1 MDSSLKRIINLI
13 KKTGDRFIV
22 TETDG
27 DLSYVI
33 LSLDEYEKL
42 LSVEKE
48 FKPQLIETEN
58 HKENQLLEKIN
69 QDIALW
75 QSQQKKIAENLESF
89 RPEEKKEKLVEE
101 ENSDLNK
108 TKANEEEEEGEKSED
123 QYYFEPLEP

>member
-27 DLSYVI
+27 DLSYVV
-33 LSLDEYEKL
+33 LSLDDYEKL
-42 LSVEKE
+42 LSVKKE
-48 FKPQLIETEN
+48 SQPQLET
-58 HKENQLLEKIN
+58 KASDENQLLEKIN
-69 QDIALW
+69 QDIAMW

-89 RPEEKKEKLVEE
+89 RPEEKKESLVTEEINDLNIEKTSKEE
-101 ENSDLNK
+101 EV
-108 TKANEEEEEGEKSED
+108 GEKTED

>member
-27 DLSYVI
+27 DLSYVV
-33 LSLDEYEKL
+33 LSLDDYEKL
-42 LSVEKE
+42 LSVKKE
-48 FKPQLIETEN
+48 SQPQLET
-58 HKENQLLEKIN
+58 KASDENQLLEKIN
-69 QDIALW
+69 QDIAMW

-89 RPEEKKEKLVEE
+89 RPEEKKESLVTEE
-101 ENSDLNK
+101 INDLNIEK
-108 TKANEEEEEGEKSED
+108 TSKKEEAEEKTED